1 VVGATRSD
9 RLATA
14 GGPSAARR
22 LGGVANAV
30 ALRLAVLAGFLVV
43 WQLVTT
49 ASGSIFFPTPVEI
62 VERLWQ
68 TVFGGQG
75 TPILDH
81 LVPSVARLLGGWTI
95 GSLAGIAVGLAVGAS
110 GRLRDYLD
118 PLIHFGRAIPPPA
131 LLPLFLVLLG
141 LGDGM
146 KVAMIAF
153 GIVWPVLLNTIDGVQ
168 SVDSQYLD
176 TGRVYGATRADRL
189 LRIMLPAAAPKI
201 FAGLR
206 ISLSI
211 AVILM
216 VISEMVA
223 ATNGVGFLLIQSQRT
238 FRMLDMWAW
247 ILLLGILGYVLN
259 TALLVVERRV
269 LRWHQGA
276 RRGADT

>member
-1 VVGATRSD
+1 MVGATRSD
-9 RLATA
+9 RLAAA
-14 GGPSAARR
+14 GGPSAASR
-22 LGGVANAV
+22 LGGVASAV

-49 ASGSIFFPTPVEI
+49 ASGSIFFPTPVRI

-68 TVFGGQG
+68 TAFGGQG
-75 TPILDH
+75 TPILDN
-81 LVPSVARLLGGWTI
+81 LVPSLARLLAGWAI
-95 GSLAGIAVGLAVGAS
+95 GSLAGVAVGLAVGAS
-110 GRLRDYLD
+110 ERLGDYVD

-141 LGDGM
+141 LGDAM

-153 GIVWPVLLNTIDGVQ
+153 GIVWPVLLNTIDGVR
-168 SVDSQYLD
+168 SVDGQYLD
-176 TGRVYGATRADRL
+176 TGRVYGATGADRL

-223 ATNGVGFLLIQSQRT
+223 ATNGVGFLLIQAQRT

-247 ILLLGILGYVLN
+247 ILLLGILGYLLN
-259 TALLVVERRV
+259 TALLAVEGRV

>member
-9 RLATA
+9 RLAAA
-14 GGPSAARR
+14 GGPSATRR

-30 ALRLAVLAGFLVV
+30 ALRLAVLAGFLAV
-43 WQLVTT
+43 WQLATT
-49 ASGSIFFPTPVEI
+49 VSRSIFFPTPVEI
-62 VERLWQ
+62 VERLWA
-68 TVFGGQG
+68 TVLGGQG
-75 TPILDH
+75 TPILDD
-81 LVPSVARLLGGWTI
+81 LVPSVARLLGGWVI

-110 GRLRDYLD
+110 GRLRDYVD

-141 LGDGM
+141 LGDAM

-168 SVDSQYLD
+168 SVDSQHLD

-223 ATNGVGFLLIQSQRT
+223 ATNGVGFLLVQAQRT

-259 TALLVVERRV
+259 TALLAVERRV